1 MNYKARREGKL
12 FVITRRKLYRSNLL
26 KIPVAATSG
35 RSDLSFY
42 IYYTIPKYSS
52 QWVKMRWQKKGKKQG
67 NFRLTLLFF
76 LLPTCKTEVGYIKIS
91 VLF

>member
-35 RSDLSFY
+35 RSDLSFH
-42 IYYTIPKYSS
+42 IYYTIPTTPS
-52 QWVKMRWQKKGKKQG
+52 QWVKMKRYKKGTIG
-67 NFRLTLLFF
+67 VEN
-76 LLPTCKTEVGYIKIS
+76 S
-91 VLF
+91 